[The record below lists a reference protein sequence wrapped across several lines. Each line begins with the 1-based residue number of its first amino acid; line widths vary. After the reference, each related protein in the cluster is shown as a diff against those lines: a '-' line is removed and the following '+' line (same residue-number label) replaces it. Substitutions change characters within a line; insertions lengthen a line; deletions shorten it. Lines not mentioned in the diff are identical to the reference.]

1 MDGSN
6 VARAVFASWRIDVL
20 LTLELALVAIVYVRG
35 WRRLFHLHDTLLPRW
50 RLACFLAG
58 VTSLWLAAVS
68 PLDALASLLL
78 TAHMTQ
84 HLVLMAVAPPL
95 VLLGAPIVPML
106 RGLPRWLVRDTLGP
120 FLASPALRRVAHG
133 LTHPAVG
140 LALMT
145 AAMWGWHAPVPYQLA
160 LQMPFWHDLEHL
172 TFVGASLLFWWSVV
186 RPWPFTPHWSAWT
199 IPLMLLLAV
208 LTNTVF
214 AATL

>member
-6 VARAVFASWRIDVL
+6 IARAVFASWRIDVL
-20 LTLELALVAIVYVRG
+20 LTLALALVAIVYVRG

-106 RGLPRWLVRDTLGP
+106 RGLPRWLVRDSLGP
-120 FLASPALRRVAHG
+120 FLASPALRRVR
-133 LTHPAVG
+133 
-140 LALMT
+140 T
-145 AAMWGWHAPVPYQLA
+145 A
-160 LQMPFWHDLEHL
+160 
-172 TFVGASLLFWWSVV
+172 
-186 RPWPFTPHWSAWT
+186 
-199 IPLMLLLAV
+199 
-208 LTNTVF
+208 
-214 AATL
+214 